1 MAGNIK
7 GITIEFN
14 GDTTKLDK
22 SLRGVD
28 KQTKSI
34 DKELRAVNKDLKFN
48 PKSVELWQQKQQLLT
63 QKIDATKS
71 KLDLLKQAQ
80 KQMDAD
86 GVDKN
91 SEQYR
96 KLQREIIESESKLKH
111 FTAEQ
116 KKIAAQLSPLGQFS
130 SKMKDVGS
138 SLEKAGQSMRGL
150 SIAAAAVV
158 AALGAITVKAAKNA
172 DDLNTM
178 SKVYGIGTE
187 DLQKYSLA
195 ADQVDVSVETIA
207 KSHVR
212 LEKQMLSAQDGTGAA
227 AEAFK
232 KLGVEVTNSD
242 GTLKDGDKT
251 WQEVIQAL
259 GKMENETER
268 DAYAMQL
275 MGKSAAELNPLIED
289 GGETYERLGK
299 LFEKYDLEYVD
310 QQTLDQANALND
322 SLDDI
327 KSITDLTIQTV
338 GANLSAVLAPVL
350 EKVVDLVGRIA
361 GWLANLDP
369 RVLAIIGGVA
379 SLVAVLAPLLIG
391 LGKIAFAISSISG
404 LAATMGVT
412 IGALAGPIGIAIAV
426 IAALI
431 AIGVVLYK
439 NWDVIK
445 AKAIDLKN
453 KISAAWDN
461 LKANTIAKFNAIKDA
476 IVRPFK
482 TAIEFVKSGIEKIK
496 SIINGAKL
504 ALPKFKLPHFKISGG
519 KLPWGIGGE
528 GKAPSINVDWYKT
541 GAIFDAP
548 SVIGVGEAGREAVV
562 PLSGE
567 AMRPFAEAIAT
578 EMAGYMATLMALGN
592 QRGGG
597 SQTIHNVIEIGGVK
611 VAEQIFKLAEQG
623 RTVMQG

>member
-461 LKANTIAKFNAIKDA
+461 LKANTIAKFNATKDA
-476 IVRPFK
+476 IIRPFQ
-482 TAIEFVKSGIEKIK
+482 TAIDFIRNGIAKIK

-504 ALPKFKLPHFKISGG
+504 QLPKFKLPHFKISGG

-562 PLSGE
+562 PLSGA
-567 AMRPFAEAIAT
+567 AMQPFAEAIAS
-578 EMAGYMATLMALGN
+578 EMARYMATLMALGN

-611 VAEQIFKLAEQG
+611 VAEQIFKLSEQG
-623 RTVMQG
+623 RVATQG

>member
-22 SLRGVD
+22 ALRGVD
-28 KQTKSI
+28 KQTKGI

-71 KLDLLKQAQ
+71 KLDVLKQAQ

-86 GVDKN
+86 GIDKN

-130 SKMKDVGS
+130 TKMKDVGS
-138 SLEKAGQSMRGL
+138 SLEKAGQSMKGL

-172 DDLNTM
+172 DDINTM
-178 SKVYGIGTE
+178 SKVYGIGTA

-195 ADQVDVSVETIA
+195 ADQVDVSVDTIA
-207 KSHVR
+207 KSHIK
-212 LEKQMLSAQDGTGAA
+212 LKKQMASAQEGTGAA
-227 AEAFK
+227 AEAFEQ
-232 KLGVEVTNSD
+232 LGVEVTNAD
-242 GTLKDGDKT
+242 GTLKNGDQT

-259 GKMENETER
+259 SKVENETER
-268 DAYAMQL
+268 DALAMQL

-289 GGETYERLGK
+289 GGKTYERLGQ

-350 EKVVDLVGRIA
+350 EKIVDLVGRVA

-369 RVLAIIGGVA
+369 RVLAIIGGIA

-412 IGALAGPIGIAIAV
+412 IGALAGPIGIAMAI
-426 IAALI
+426 IAALV
-431 AIGVVLYK
+431 AIGVVLYR
-439 NWDVIK
+439 NWDTIK
-445 AKAIDLKN
+445 AKALDLKN
-453 KISAAWDN
+453 KIVAAWDS
-461 LKANTIAKFNAIKDA
+461 LKSNTVAKFNAIKDA

-548 SVIGVGEAGREAVV
+548 SIIGVGEAGREAVV

-567 AMRPFAEAIAT
+567 AMRPFAEAIAS
-578 EMAGYMATLMALGN
+578 EMAGYMTTLVSLGN
-592 QRGGG
+592 QRGG
-597 SQTIHNVIEIGGVK
+597 SQTIHNVIELGGTK

-623 RTVMQG
+623 RAAMQG